1 MSQPSKTR
9 ARLLALLR
17 LVFALGL
24 LAFVASILPWQDR
37 LSWVEGK
44 TKLELSGVIEGAWRS
59 DSSIRFHAAPGSE
72 IPNGW
77 PAETRTAVLDPAGA
91 SIARA
96 PDDSSAPHYEWQ
108 PGMPR
113 VFREIEPRGLLE
125 AAGLLLVSAV
135 MGVTRWWRLLA
146 LAGCATSWWNALR
159 LTFLGFFFNLV
170 VPGLT
175 GGDVIKAVLV
185 VRENPQRRA
194 DALVS
199 VIVDRG
205 LGLLVLVGLASL
217 VVLVTGDQFR
227 EMRWPV
233 LLCFAAMLLGIVVV
247 VHPLPRRA
255 LGLSRLLERLP
266 QRERLKSIERALHE
280 YAHHPGELLLAVG
293 LSVVNHCG
301 IAGAIM
307 AIGQAFGADMSFP
320 AYLGIMAIA
329 NTVSSLP
336 IAPSGLGV
344 GEVLIGY
351 LFHLLGSTQ
360 ALGVAVSV
368 TYRLLTVAL
377 NLLGGVFLLLPGG
390 KEVRAE
396 IEHEQEAG

>member
-1 MSQPSKTR
+1 VSGPSKGKKH
-9 ARLLALLR
+9 LLSLLR
-17 LVFALGL
+17 LVFALAL
-24 LAFVASILPWQDR
+24 LAFVATMLPWQDKLR
-37 LSWVEGK
+37 WVEGDQ
-44 TKLELSGVIEGAWRS
+44 KLELSGRIEGAWRS
-59 DSSIRFHAAPGSE
+59 DSIRFHADPGSSV
-72 IPNGW
+72 PQGW
-77 PAETRTAVLDPAGA
+77 PGETGAALLQPAGA

-96 PDDSSAPHYEWQ
+96 EEGASAPHYEWQ

-113 VFREIEPRGLLE
+113 VFREIDPLGLVE
-125 AAGLLLVSAV
+125 AMGFLLISCVVS
-135 MGVTRWWRLLA
+135 VTRWWRLLA
-146 LAGCATSWWNALR
+146 LAGCPTRWWSAFR

-205 LGLLVLVGLASL
+205 LGLVVLAGLASV
-217 VVLVTGDQFR
+217 VVLVLGEQFR
-227 EMRWPV
+227 DLRWPV
-233 LLCFAAMLLGIVVV
+233 VLCFLAMVLGIFVF

-255 LGLSRLLERLP
+255 LGISRLLERLP
-266 QRERLKSIERALHE
+266 QRERLKSIERALRE
-280 YAHHPGELLLAVG
+280 YAHHPGELVLASA
-293 LSVVNHCG
+293 LSIVNHCG
-301 IAGAIM
+301 IAGALM
-307 AIGQAFGADMSFP
+307 AIGHAFGDTMSFP
-320 AYLGIMAIA
+320 TYLGIMAIA

-351 LFHLLGSTQ
+351 LFHVLGSTQ
-360 ALGVAVSV
+360 PLGVAVSV
-368 TYRLLTVAL
+368 TYRLVTVAL
-377 NLLGGVFLLLPGG
+377 NLSGGVFLLLPGG

-396 IEHEQEAG
+396 IEHGQQAG